1 MLKYMNKGEIMRQ
14 QPFWE
19 VLKKLAVIIA
29 GAIIVAIA
37 LNYFLIPANVYASG
51 FAGAAQLLSKVISQ
65 YTPVSVST
73 GLLLLLFN
81 IPVAILGWFKVGKS
95 FTIYS
100 FISVLVTSIF
110 LELIPVKTQ
119 TADIMLY
126 AVFGGVIT
134 AIGIGITLKV
144 GASTGGLDIISMV
157 LSRMS
162 DKSVGTYFFIL
173 NAVIILTAGA
183 LYGWDKALYT
193 LLSVYA
199 STRVIDA
206 IHTRHQKLTV
216 MIVTKKAEELKEAI
230 YKRLVRGIT
239 MVPAKGAFSNQ
250 EKNMMIIVV
259 TRYELYELEH
269 VIKEVDPD
277 AFTNIVE
284 TAAVFGFFRKE

>member
-1 MLKYMNKGEIMRQ
+1 MSHYSM
-14 QPFWE
+14 WE
-19 VLKKLAVIIA
+19 VFKKLAVILA
-29 GAIIVAIA
+29 GAGFTAIA
-37 LNYFLIPANVYASG
+37 MNYFLIPSNVYASG
-51 FAGAAQLLSKVISQ
+51 FAGAAQLLSRIISEF
-65 YTPVSVST
+65 TPLNVST
-73 GLLLLLFN
+73 GTLLLLLN
-81 IPVAILGWFKVGKS
+81 IPVAILGWVKVGRS
-95 FTIYS
+95 FTVYS
-100 FISVLVTSIF
+100 FISVAVTSLF
-110 LELIPVKTQ
+110 LELIPVRTQ

-134 AIGIGITLKV
+134 AIEIGITLKV

-162 DKSVGTYFFIL
+162 DKSVGTYFFLL

-206 IHTRHQKLTV
+206 IHTRHQKVTA
-216 MIVTKKAEELKEAI
+216 MIVTKKAKELKQAI
-230 YKRLVRGIT
+230 HQRLVRGMTIL
-239 MVPAKGAFSNQ
+239 PAKGAFSNQ
-250 EKNMMIIVV
+250 EKDMLMIVI

-269 VIKEVDPD
+269 IIKKTDPD

-284 TAAVFGFFRKE
+284 TAAVFGLFRKD

>member
-1 MLKYMNKGEIMRQ
+1 MLKTLNKGEKMRHQ
-14 QPFWE
+14 SIWE
-19 VLKKLAVIIA
+19 IIKKLLVIIA
-29 GAIIVAIA
+29 GAILVAVA
-37 LNYFLIPANVYASG
+37 MNYFLIPANVYASG
-51 FAGAAQLLSKVISQ
+51 FAGASQLLSKVISQ
-65 YTPVSVST
+65 FTPLNVST
-73 GLLLLLFN
+73 GFLLFLFN
-81 IPVAILGWFKVGKS
+81 IPVAVLGWFKVGKT
-95 FTIYS
+95 FTVYS
-100 FISVLVTSIF
+100 FISVAVTSLF
-110 LELIPVKTQ
+110 LEIIPVKTQ

-144 GASTGGLDIISMV
+144 GASTGGLDIISMI

-173 NAVIILTAGA
+173 NAIIIMTAGA

-216 MIVTKKAEELKEAI
+216 MIVTKKASELKEAI

-250 EKNMMIIVV
+250 EKDMMIIVI

-269 VIKEVDPD
+269 VIKEVDPE
-277 AFTNIVE
+277 AFTNVVE
-284 TAAVFGFFRKE
+284 TAAVFGFFRKD

>member
-1 MLKYMNKGEIMRQ
+1 MRHQ
-14 QPFWE
+14 SIWE
-19 VLKKLAVIIA
+19 VIKKLLVIIA
-29 GAIIVAIA
+29 GAILVAVA
-37 LNYFLIPANVYASG
+37 MNYFLIPANVYASG
-51 FAGAAQLLSKVISQ
+51 FAGASQLLSKVISQ
-65 YTPVSVST
+65 FTPLNVST
-73 GLLLLLFN
+73 GFLLFLFN
-81 IPVAILGWFKVGKS
+81 IPVAVLGWFKVGKT
-95 FTIYS
+95 FTVYS
-100 FISVLVTSIF
+100 FISVAVTSLF
-110 LELIPVKTQ
+110 LEIIPVKTQ

-144 GASTGGLDIISMV
+144 GASTGGLDIISMI

-173 NAVIILTAGA
+173 NAIIIMTAGA

-216 MIVTKKAEELKEAI
+216 MIVTKKASELKEAI

-250 EKNMMIIVV
+250 EKDMMMIVI

-269 VIKEVDPD
+269 VIKEVDPE
-277 AFTNIVE
+277 AFTNVVE
-284 TAAVFGFFRKE
+284 TAAVFGFFRKD

>member
-1 MLKYMNKGEIMRQ
+1 MRHQ
-14 QPFWE
+14 SIWE
-19 VLKKLAVIIA
+19 VIKKLLVIIA
-29 GAIIVAIA
+29 GAILVAVA
-37 LNYFLIPANVYASG
+37 MNYFLIPANVYASG
-51 FAGAAQLLSKVISQ
+51 FAGASQLLSKVISQ
-65 YTPVSVST
+65 FTPLNVST
-73 GLLLLLFN
+73 GFLLFLFN
-81 IPVAILGWFKVGKS
+81 IPVAVLGWFKVGKT
-95 FTIYS
+95 FTVYS
-100 FISVLVTSIF
+100 FISVAVTSLF
-110 LELIPVKTQ
+110 LEIIPVKTQ

-144 GASTGGLDIISMV
+144 GASTGGLDIISMI

-173 NAVIILTAGA
+173 NAIIIMTAGA

-216 MIVTKKAEELKEAI
+216 MIVTKKASELKEAI

-250 EKNMMIIVV
+250 EKDMMIIVI

-269 VIKEVDPD
+269 VIKEVDPE
-277 AFTNIVE
+277 AFTNVVE
-284 TAAVFGFFRKE
+284 TAAVFGFFRKD